1 MTALRIG
8 VIGVGRIG
16 AFHAEVLSR
25 HSGVREVTLL
35 DADTDRAASV
45 AEQCGGRCADSLEA
59 LLDSVDAVVISA
71 PTAEHAWLIHAVADR
86 GHPAFCEKPI
96 ALDLES
102 TREVVDHV
110 KRAGTVVQMG
120 FQRRFDEGYRRAHDL
135 VADGSAGRLYLVR
148 MAGHD
153 PHPPHEG
160 YVPTSGGIFRDL
172 HIHDF
177 DIARWVTGQEVTE
190 VYADGAVLGF
200 DFFDKYDDVDT
211 AVATLRFSGG
221 TFGILSGTRHDPVGY
236 DVRME
241 LFGSRDSVAVGLDAR
256 TPLRSLEKT
265 GGPAPSDPYASFLD
279 RFAAAYRAELTTFVD
294 VAAGRASN
302 PCPPEDALEA
312 MRVAV
317 ACDLSRRE
325 HRPVQLKEVG

>member
-1 MTALRIG
+1 MAALRVG
-8 VIGVGRIG
+8 VVGVGRIG

-25 HSGVREVTLL
+25 HPGVGQVVTL
-35 DADTDRAASV
+35 DPDSDRAASV
-45 AEQCGGRCADSLEA
+45 AERCRGECAASLEG
-59 LLDSVDAVVISA
+59 LLDRVDAVVISA
-71 PTAEHAWLIHAVADR
+71 PTADHARLIREVADR

-110 KRAGTVVQMG
+110 RRRGTVVQMG
-120 FQRRFDEGYRRAHDL
+120 FQRRFDVGYLRARDL
-135 VADGSAGRLYLVR
+135 VADGRAGVLYLVR

-153 PHPPHEG
+153 PHPPHES

-177 DIARWVTGQEVTE
+177 DIARFVTGQEVTE
-190 VYADGAVLGF
+190 VYADGGVIGF
-200 DFFDKYDDVDT
+200 DFFAKYDDIDT
-211 AVATLRFSGG
+211 AVAVLRFSGG
-221 TFGILSGTRHDPVGY
+221 AFGILSGARHDPLGY

-241 LFGSRDSVAVGLDAR
+241 LFGSRDSVAVGMDGR
-256 TPLRSLEKT
+256 TPLRSLED
-265 GGPAPSDPYASFLD
+265 GGPDAPAEPYAFFLD
-279 RFAAAYRAELTTFVD
+279 RFADAYRAELNTFVD
-294 VAAGRASN
+294 VVAGRAVN
-302 PCPPEDALEA
+302 PCPPEEALEA

-325 HRPVQLKEVG
+325 RRPVQLSEV